1 MTSIGQMDRLVT
13 IEQATETR
21 DTTSKAPKLTWTT
34 LGTAFMAAKPMRG
47 RERFAAEQL
56 SASGD
61 TVWHTHYRADMDP
74 EAIDVPKLRRL
85 SFRGRRH
92 EIVAATHVGMRDGL
106 ELVTIAS
113 QRVTS

>member
-1 MTSIGQMDRLVT
+1 MTIGHMDRLVT
-13 IEQATETR
+13 IEQATESR
-21 DTTSKAPKLTWTT
+21 DSTSKAPKLTWTT

-56 SASGD
+56 SAAGD
-61 TVWHTHYRADMDP
+61 TVWHTHFREDMDP
-74 EAIDVPKLRRL
+74 EAYDIPKLRRL
-85 SFRGRRH
+85 SYRGRRH
-92 EIVAATHVGMRDGL
+92 EIVAATHVGMRESL